1 MAIWPL
7 VVHTSA
13 RSHSCF
19 YGRPPET
26 VMELPREYSST
37 RLIATTFVADSPV
50 MQSTLARVATLARA
64 RRTTLITGPTGSG
77 KEIIARMLHDAGQAP
92 GTPYVV
98 VHCGT
103 LPDHLAEA
111 ELFGHTRGAFTGAL
125 GARSGLVRT
134 ASGGTLFLDEVDS
147 LTPNVQTKLLRFL
160 EHGEFRSVG
169 SDRTE
174 RAHSWVIAATNHDL
188 NDGVRRGEF
197 RADLLYRLEVM
208 RIDVPPLRVRGADI
222 ELLAQHFLGEV
233 VGTARTFSHS
243 ALMAIRRYHWPGN
256 VRELK
261 HCVERAA
268 LLGDHAIIEPEDLG
282 LDDIA
287 APPPALVSSPGDLG
301 QQLWNMIE
309 RDGLSL
315 GEAVAR
321 CEHAIISAALNAE
334 HGNRTR
340 AADRL
345 GIHLRTI
352 FKKLRKA

>member
-1 MAIWPL
+1 MS
-7 VVHTSA
+7 T
-13 RSHSCF
+13 
-19 YGRPPET
+19 
-26 VMELPREYSST
+26 ELSK
-37 RLIATTFVADSPV
+37 FVAASPV
-50 MQSTLARVATLARA
+50 MQATLARVGALARA

-77 KEIIARMLHDAGQAP
+77 KEIIARMLHEQGQPP
-92 GTPYVV
+92 GTAYVV
-98 VHCGT
+98 VHCGA

-147 LTPNVQTKLLRFL
+147 LTPSVQTKLLRFL
-160 EHGEFRSVG
+160 ESGEYRSVG

-174 RAHSWVIAATNHDL
+174 RAQSWVLAATNHDL
-188 NDGVRRGEF
+188 NERVRRGEF

-208 RIDVPPLRVRGADI
+208 RIDMPPLRLRGSDI
-222 ELLAQHFLGEV
+222 ELLAKHFLVEA
-233 VGTARTFSHS
+233 VGHTRTLSND
-243 ALMAIRRYHWPGN
+243 ALIALRRYDWPGN

-261 HCVERAA
+261 HCIERAA
-268 LLGDHAIIEPEDLG
+268 LMGEDATIEAADLG
-282 LDDIA
+282 LDAIA
-287 APPPALVSSPGDLG
+287 SGAPSPPAPRELS
-301 QQLWNMIE
+301 QQLWNLIE
-309 RDGLSL
+309 GEGLSL

-321 CEHAIISAALNAE
+321 CEHAIITAALDAE

>member
-1 MAIWPL
+1 MHRERVGTVAFL
-7 VVHTSA
+7 RGAV
-13 RSHSCF
+13 RLN
-19 YGRPPET
+19 T
-26 VMELPREYSST
+26 VMEAFRGSNSAPS
-37 RLIATTFVADSPV
+37 FVAESPV
-50 MQSTLARVATLARA
+50 MQFTLARVATLARA

-77 KEIIARMLHDAGQAP
+77 KEIIARMLHDKGQSP
-92 GTPYVV
+92 GAPYVV
-98 VHCGT
+98 VHCGA

-147 LTPNVQTKLLRFL
+147 LTPTVQAKLLRFL
-160 EHGEFRSVG
+160 EHGEFRAVG
-169 SDRTE
+169 SDRSE
-174 RAHSWVIAATNHDL
+174 RAENWVIAATNHDL
-188 NDGVRRGEF
+188 SDGVRRGDF

-208 RIDVPPLRVRGADI
+208 RIDVPPLHVRGADI
-222 ELLAQHFLGEV
+222 ELLAHHFLRDV
-233 VGTARTFSHS
+233 AGTNRTFSPA
-243 ALMAIRRYHWPGN
+243 ALMAIRRHNWPGN

-268 LLGDHAIIEPEDLG
+268 LLGERTTIEPDDLG
-282 LDDIA
+282 LDDSVA
-287 APPPALVSSPGDLG
+287 VAPALPSAPGDLG
-301 QQLWNMIE
+301 QQLWSLIE
-309 RDGLSL
+309 REGLSL
-315 GEAVAR
+315 GEAVER

-352 FKKLRKA
+352 FKKLRKT

>member
-1 MAIWPL
+1 MMEVPCDY
-7 VVHTSA
+7 SA
-13 RSHSCF
+13 R
-19 YGRPPET
+19 
-26 VMELPREYSST
+26 
-37 RLIATTFVADSPV
+37 ANAATFVAESQV
-50 MQSTLARVATLARA
+50 MQRTLARVATLARA

-77 KEIIARMLHDAGQAP
+77 KEIIARMLHDVGQP
-92 GTPYVV
+92 PSTPYVV
-98 VHCGT
+98 VHCGA

-147 LTPNVQTKLLRFL
+147 LTPTVQTKLLRFL

-188 NDGVRRGEF
+188 NAGVRRGEF

-208 RIDVPPLRVRGADI
+208 RIDVPPLHVRDGDI
-222 ELLAQHFLGEV
+222 DLLARHFVSEA
-233 VGTARTFSHS
+233 VGSSRTLSPA
-243 ALMAIRRYHWPGN
+243 ALLAIRRYPWPGN

-268 LLGDHAIIEPEDLG
+268 LLVSGPIIEPDDLG
-282 LDDIA
+282 LDDVDQVA
-287 APPPALVSSPGDLG
+287 DPSPPPADLG
-301 QQLWNMIE
+301 QQLWSMIE
-309 RDGLSL
+309 REGLSL
-315 GEAVAR
+315 GEAVSR
-321 CEHAIISAALNAE
+321 CEHAIINAALSAE

-352 FKKLRKA
+352 FKKLRKT

>member
-1 MAIWPL
+1 
-7 VVHTSA
+7 
-13 RSHSCF
+13 
-19 YGRPPET
+19 
-26 VMELPREYSST
+26 MELPREDINAPAIS
-37 RLIATTFVADSPV
+37 TTFVADSPV
-50 MQSTLARVATLARA
+50 MQGTLARVARLARA

-77 KEIIARMLHDAGQAP
+77 KEIIARMLHDAGQPP

-98 VHCGT
+98 VHCGA

-147 LTPNVQTKLLRFL
+147 LTPSVQTKLLRFL

-208 RIDVPPLRVRGADI
+208 RIDVPPLRVRGGDV
-222 ELLAQHFLGEV
+222 ELLARHFVSEV
-233 VGTARTFSHS
+233 AGSSRTLSPA
-243 ALMAIRRYHWPGN
+243 ALAAIRSYHWPGN

-261 HCVERAA
+261 HSVERAA
-268 LLGDHAIIEPEDLG
+268 LLSDRPTIEPEDLG
-282 LDDIA
+282 LVDHVEA
-287 APPPALVSSPGDLG
+287 APSPALPSGDLG
-301 QQLWNMIE
+301 QQLWSMIE
-309 RDGLSL
+309 REGLSL

-321 CEHAIISAALNAE
+321 CEHAIINAALDAE

-345 GIHLRTI
+345 RIHLRTI

>member
-1 MAIWPL
+1 MHREQVGTVTFLRGAVRL
-7 VVHTSA
+7 S
-13 RSHSCF
+13 
-19 YGRPPET
+19 T
-26 VMELPREYSST
+26 VMEVSRGSTNASS
-37 RLIATTFVADSPV
+37 FVAESPV
-50 MQSTLARVATLARA
+50 MQFTLARVATLARA

-77 KEIIARMLHDAGQAP
+77 KEIIARMLHDKGQAP
-92 GTPYVV
+92 GAPYVV
-98 VHCGT
+98 VHCGA

-147 LTPNVQTKLLRFL
+147 LTPTVQAKLLRFL
-160 EHGEFRSVG
+160 EHGEFRAVG
-169 SDRTE
+169 SDRSE
-174 RAHSWVIAATNHDL
+174 RAENWVIAATNHDL
-188 NDGVRRGEF
+188 SDGVRRGDF

-208 RIDVPPLRVRGADI
+208 RIDVPPLHVRGADI
-222 ELLAQHFLGEV
+222 ELLAHHFLRDV
-233 VGTARTFSHS
+233 SGTDRTFSPA
-243 ALMAIRRYHWPGN
+243 ALMAIRRYNWPGN

-268 LLGDHAIIEPEDLG
+268 LLGERTTIEPDDLG
-282 LDDIA
+282 LDDSA
-287 APPPALVSSPGDLG
+287 SVAPAPVSAPGDLG
-301 QQLWNMIE
+301 QQLWSLIE
-309 RDGLSL
+309 REGLSL
-315 GEAVAR
+315 GEAVER

-352 FKKLRKA
+352 FKKLRKTQ

>member
-1 MAIWPL
+1 MDASFDYINARAIAP
-7 VVHTSA
+7 
-13 RSHSCF
+13 
-19 YGRPPET
+19 
-26 VMELPREYSST
+26 
-37 RLIATTFVADSPV
+37 TFVADSQV
-50 MQSTLARVATLARA
+50 MQRTLARVAALARA

-77 KEIIARMLHDAGQAP
+77 KEIIARMLHDAGQP
-92 GTPYVV
+92 PSTPYVV
-98 VHCGT
+98 VHCGA

-134 ASGGTLFLDEVDS
+134 AAGGTLFLDEVDS
-147 LTPNVQTKLLRFL
+147 LTSSVQTKLLRFL

-174 RAHSWVIAATNHDL
+174 RAQSWVIAATNHDL
-188 NDGVRRGEF
+188 SDGVRRGQF

-208 RIDVPPLRVRGADI
+208 SIDVPPLCARGGDI
-222 ELLAQHFLGEV
+222 ELLARHFVSEAA
-233 VGTARTFSHS
+233 GTSRTLSP
-243 ALMAIRRYHWPGN
+243 AAILAIRRYRWPGN

-268 LLGDHAIIEPEDLG
+268 LLGDQPIIEPEDLG
-282 LDDIA
+282 LDDVDA
-287 APPPALVSSPGDLG
+287 ADTPSAPPADLG

-309 RDGLSL
+309 REGLSL

-321 CEHAIISAALNAE
+321 CEHAIINAALSAE

>member
-1 MAIWPL
+1 
-7 VVHTSA
+7 
-13 RSHSCF
+13 
-19 YGRPPET
+19 
-26 VMELPREYSST
+26 MELPREYVSARSV
-37 RLIATTFVADSPV
+37 ATTFVAESAV
-50 MQSTLARVATLARA
+50 MQTTMARVATLARA

-77 KEIIARMLHDAGQAP
+77 KEIIARMLHDTGQPP

-98 VHCGT
+98 VHCGA

-147 LTPNVQTKLLRFL
+147 LTPTVQTKLLRFL

-174 RAHSWVIAATNHDL
+174 RAQSWVIAATNHDL
-188 NDGVRRGEF
+188 SDGVRSGQF

-208 RIDVPPLRVRGADI
+208 RIDLPPLRVRGGDI
-222 ELLAQHFLGEV
+222 ELLAKHFLNEV
-233 VGTARTFSHS
+233 VGSACTLSHA
-243 ALMAIRRYHWPGN
+243 ALTAIRHYHWPGN

-268 LLGDHAIIEPEDLG
+268 LLGDHSTIEPEDLG
-282 LDDIA
+282 LESSSALPASSA
-287 APPPALVSSPGDLG
+287 APGDLG

-309 RDGLSL
+309 REGLSL

-321 CEHAIISAALNAE
+321 CEHAIINAALSAE

>member
-1 MAIWPL
+1 MDLSREHI
-7 VVHTSA
+7 TA
-13 RSHSCF
+13 RS
-19 YGRPPET
+19 
-26 VMELPREYSST
+26 M
-37 RLIATTFVADSPV
+37 AATFVAESAV
-50 MQSTLARVATLARA
+50 MQHTLARVATLARA

-77 KEIIARMLHDAGQAP
+77 KEIIARLLHDTGQQP

-98 VHCGT
+98 VHCGA

-147 LTPNVQTKLLRFL
+147 LTPTVQTKLLRFL

-174 RAHSWVIAATNHDL
+174 RAQSWVIAATNHDL

-208 RIDVPPLRVRGADI
+208 RIDVPPLHVRGGDI
-222 ELLAQHFLGEV
+222 ELLAKHFLYEI
-233 VGTARTFSHS
+233 VGSNRAFSNA
-243 ALMAIRRYHWPGN
+243 ALIAIHHYHWPGN

-268 LLGDHAIIEPEDLG
+268 LLGDHPMIEPEDLG
-282 LDDIA
+282 LEDHLGSVP
-287 APPPALVSSPGDLG
+287 APPATAGDLS
-301 QQLWNMIE
+301 QQLWSLIE
-309 RDGLSL
+309 REGLSL

-321 CEHAIISAALNAE
+321 CEHAIINAALNAE

>member
-1 MAIWPL
+1 LAIRRERVGTVAFL
-7 VVHTSA
+7 RGAV
-13 RSHSCF
+13 RLD
-19 YGRPPET
+19 T
-26 VMELPREYSST
+26 VMEVFRGSTTASSF
-37 RLIATTFVADSPV
+37 IAESPV
-50 MQSTLARVATLARA
+50 MQFTLARVATLARA

-77 KEIIARMLHDAGQAP
+77 KEIIARMLHDKGHPAGA
-92 GTPYVV
+92 PYVV

-147 LTPNVQTKLLRFL
+147 LTPTVQTKLLRFL

-174 RAHSWVIAATNHDL
+174 RAQSWVIAATNHDL
-188 NDGVRRGEF
+188 NDGVRRGDF

-208 RIDVPPLRVRGADI
+208 RIDVPPLHVRGADI
-222 ELLAQHFLGEV
+222 ELLARHFLTEI
-233 VGTARTFSHS
+233 VGSNRTLSPA
-243 ALMAIRRYHWPGN
+243 ALMAIRRYQWPGN

-268 LLGDHAIIEPEDLG
+268 LLDDRPTIEAEDLG
-282 LDDIA
+282 LDDGVTA
-287 APPPALVSSPGDLG
+287 VPVPSSTPGDLG
-301 QQLWNMIE
+301 HQLWNLIE
-309 RDGLSL
+309 REGLSL
-315 GEAVAR
+315 GEAVER
-321 CEHAIISAALNAE
+321 CEHAIISAALDAE

>member
-1 MAIWPL
+1 
-7 VVHTSA
+7 
-13 RSHSCF
+13 
-19 YGRPPET
+19 
-26 VMELPREYSST
+26 MELFRGST
-37 RLIATTFVADSPV
+37 GALSFVAESPV
-50 MQSTLARVATLARA
+50 MQFTLARVATLARA

-77 KEIIARMLHDAGQAP
+77 KEIIARMLHDKGQPP
-92 GTPYVV
+92 GAPYVV
-98 VHCGT
+98 VHCGA

-134 ASGGTLFLDEVDS
+134 ATGGTLFLDEVDS
-147 LTPNVQTKLLRFL
+147 LTPTVQTKLLRFL

-174 RAHSWVIAATNHDL
+174 RAQSWVIAATNHDL
-188 NDGVRRGEF
+188 NDGVRRGDF

-208 RIDVPPLRVRGADI
+208 RIDVPPLHVRGADI
-222 ELLAQHFLGEV
+222 ELLARHFLSEIAGSN
-233 VGTARTFSHS
+233 RTLSPA
-243 ALMAIRRYHWPGN
+243 ALMAIRRYPWPGN

-268 LLGDHAIIEPEDLG
+268 LLDDRPTIEAEDLG
-282 LDDIA
+282 LDDGVTA
-287 APPPALVSSPGDLG
+287 VPVPSSTPGDLG
-301 QQLWNMIE
+301 QQLWSLIE
-309 RDGLSL
+309 REGLSL
-315 GEAVAR
+315 GEAVER
-321 CEHAIISAALNAE
+321 CEHAIISAALDAE